1 MIVEALATMA
11 AIPLCVYLFEGV
23 SAPNMEFALMTGAV
37 LAVVN
42 LLLRAPLRFLAKP
55 LGCLTLGL
63 MGTVVDAVLV
73 ELCAY
78 FMQEGF
84 SIASFPWALAVALV
98 VNVLRCLAR
107 LLLGK
112 RK

>member
-23 SAPNMEFALMTGAV
+23 SALNMEFALMTGAV

-63 MGTVVDAVLV
+63 MGTVDAVLV

-84 SIASFPWALAVALV
+84 FIASFPWALAVALV